1 MLIPSE
7 EKCILLYLAK
17 IRVLRESVKAVRL
30 RSDIYCACST
40 AYCLSINESFTKE
53 AVTEFS
59 FLRYD
64 NDSNKK

>member
-30 RSDIYCACST
+30 RSDI
-40 AYCLSINESFTKE
+40 
-53 AVTEFS
+53 
-59 FLRYD
+59 
-64 NDSNKK
+64 